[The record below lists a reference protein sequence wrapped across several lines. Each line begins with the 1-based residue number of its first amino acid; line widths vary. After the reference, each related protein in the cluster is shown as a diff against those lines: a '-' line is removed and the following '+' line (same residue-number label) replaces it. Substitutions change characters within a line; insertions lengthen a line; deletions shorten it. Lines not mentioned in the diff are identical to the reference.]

1 MKKILNVVLCMM
13 ILTGVSGCTKQ
24 ASTTE
29 STASTEP
36 SSATSYKY
44 EESITNYVNAID
56 MDYAYSLAETLSTDT
71 SMHDN
76 ELGFRTSGSAAENKA
91 AEFIASEMEKIG
103 LQNVTLDPITVD
115 KWQFN
120 GAKLTL
126 DGVNLALSP
135 VSYMVNGTDS
145 EGITAEI
152 VDCGTGFASDY
163 EDKDVEGKIALVGVD
178 QYNESWIDG
187 YMYEAY
193 EHGAVALVTY
203 DLDGYGRYSDDNHQ
217 IQDVCAEDVMPTVI
231 ITMNEYKKLSAE
243 IEKGYNI
250 CTLTVD
256 SEMAINEGTSYNVVG
271 YIPGKNHDQQ
281 IIFAGHYDMYFTGF
295 QDDCSAIATA
305 MAMAK
310 AMIDSGYEPEN
321 DIVVVAHGAEEWGA
335 SGTEYDWTRGAY
347 ECIYNTHPDWA
358 SKTLALFNF
367 ELSAF
372 DDGNDTFVVSS
383 VPEYSSFVSDMVN
396 EGILDEAVKEYGNGI
411 EAETYDTTTM
421 EDGVTYRGAG
431 VPYFLNTTDTCIDAG
446 DSDTYSWTEL
456 HYHTE
461 SDDTSTYDEKTMK
474 GNIGVYGSLAIMLDT
489 LPALP
494 LDFTRTSSDLGTTF
508 NEDYATEAGLDLDA
522 WNTALGNF
530 TKYAEELKTEGED
543 INTRYLNASDE
554 EKETIR
560 KEGISYNQKVLGVF
574 KAVQDNFVGIEF
586 SSNIVM
592 KHEGYLNNLYILD
605 EVIEALNHGELT
617 NDTETGA
624 LDVAYGLN
632 ALTEYNYY
640 LFSYNAV
647 QKIEA
652 HVDASNDN
660 NKWWGNNKAFVL
672 VHTGSATESLL
683 NKENGDDFSE
693 ELAIYE
699 AERNKQL
706 ELFASTVKEEI
717 EGMTEIVSE

>member
-1 MKKILNVVLCMM
+1 MKKIINVVLSFMV
-13 ILTGVSGCTKQ
+13 LVGFTGCTNNNTSNVQ
-24 ASTTE
+24 
-29 STASTEP
+29 STASST
-36 SSATSYKY
+36 SVSTSSYKD
-44 EESITNYVNAID
+44 SITSYVNAID

-71 SMHDN
+71 SLHDN
-76 ELGFRTSGSAAENKA
+76 ELGFRTSGSDAENRAAEY
-91 AEFIASEMEKIG
+91 IASEMEKIG

-120 GAKLTL
+120 GARLTL
-126 DGVNLALSP
+126 DGVNLVLQP
-135 VSYMVNGTDS
+135 VSYMVNGTD
-145 EGITAEI
+145 EKGITAEI

-163 EDKDVEGKIALVGVD
+163 EGKDVAGKIALVGVD

-193 EHGAVALVTY
+193 EHGAIALVTY

-231 ITMNEYKKLSAE
+231 ITMNEYKKLAAE

-256 SEMAINEGTSYNVVG
+256 SEMEINGGTSYNVIG

-295 QDDCSAIATA
+295 QDDCSAISTA
-305 MAMAK
+305 MSMAK

-347 ECIYNTHPDWA
+347 ECIYTNHPDWA

-383 VPEYSSFVSDMVN
+383 VPEYASFVKDMVD
-396 EGILDEAVKEYGNGI
+396 EGILDEAVKDYGNGI
-411 EAETYDTTTM
+411 ESYTFDTSTM

-431 VPYFLNTTDTCIDAG
+431 VPYFLNTTDTCVQTETG
-446 DSDTYSWTEL
+446 DTYSWTQL

-494 LDFTRTSSDLGTTF
+494 LDFTRTVSDLTETF
-508 NEDYATEAGLDLDA
+508 NKDYATEAGVNLEDWD
-522 WNTALGNF
+522 NALQSFND
-530 TKYAEELKTEGED
+530 YAIALKEEGEE
-543 INTRYLNASDE
+543 INTRYLNATDE
-554 EKETIR
+554 EKEAIR
-560 KEGISYNQKVLGVF
+560 KEGQSYNQKVLSVF
-574 KAVQDNFVGIEF
+574 KAVQDDFIGIEF
-586 SSNIVM
+586 SSNVVI
-592 KHEGYLNNLYILD
+592 KHEGYLNNLVVLD
-605 EVIEALNHGELT
+605 EIIDALNKGELS
-617 NDTETGA
+617 NDKGTGA
-624 LDVAYGLN
+624 LDVAYNLN

-640 LFSYNAV
+640 LFSYDAV

-672 VHTGSATESLL
+672 AHTGVATSSLL
-683 NKENGDDFSE
+683 NKEDEDYTKELEIYVSE
-693 ELAIYE
+693 RKA
-699 AERNKQL
+699 QL
-706 ELFASTVKEEI
+706 EYYKETVNAEI
-717 EGMTEIVSE
+717 EGMKSIVTK

>member
-1 MKKILNVVLCMM
+1 MKKIINVVLSFMVLVG
-13 ILTGVSGCTKQ
+13 ITGCTNNNTSNVQ
-24 ASTTE
+24 
-29 STASTEP
+29 STASST
-36 SSATSYKY
+36 SVSTSSYKD
-44 EESITNYVNAID
+44 SITGYVNAID

-71 SMHDN
+71 SLHDN
-76 ELGFRTSGSAAENKA
+76 ELGFRTSGSDAENRAAEY
-91 AEFIASEMEKIG
+91 IASEMEKIG

-120 GAKLTL
+120 GARLTL
-126 DGVNLALSP
+126 DGVNLVLQP
-135 VSYMVNGTDS
+135 VSYMVNGTDE

-163 EDKDVEGKIALVGVD
+163 EGKDVAGKIALVGVD

-193 EHGAVALVTY
+193 EHGAIALVTY

-231 ITMNEYKKLSAE
+231 ITMNEYKKLATE

-256 SEMAINEGTSYNVVG
+256 SEMEINGGTSYNVIG

-295 QDDCSAIATA
+295 QDDCSAISTA
-305 MAMAK
+305 MSMAK

-347 ECIYNTHPDWA
+347 ECIYTNHPDWA

-383 VPEYSSFVSDMVN
+383 VPEYASFVKDMVD
-396 EGILDEAVKEYGNGI
+396 EGILDEAVKDYGNGI
-411 EAETYDTTTM
+411 ASYTFDTSTM

-431 VPYFLNTTDTCIDAG
+431 VPYFLNTTDTCVQTETG
-446 DSDTYSWTEL
+446 DTYSWTQL

-474 GNIGVYGSLAIMLDT
+474 GNIGVYGSLAIMLDI

-494 LDFTRTSSDLGTTF
+494 LDFTRTVSDLTETF
-508 NEDYATEAGLDLDA
+508 NKDYATEAGVNLEDWD
-522 WNTALGNF
+522 NALQSFND
-530 TKYAEELKTEGED
+530 YAIALKEEGEE
-543 INTRYLNASDE
+543 INTRYLNATDE
-554 EKETIR
+554 EKEAIR
-560 KEGISYNQKVLGVF
+560 KEGHSYNQKVLSVF
-574 KAVQDNFVGIEF
+574 KAVQDDFIGIEF
-586 SSNIVM
+586 SSNVVI
-592 KHEGYLNNLYILD
+592 KHEGYLNNLVVLD
-605 EVIEALNHGELT
+605 EIIDALNKGELS
-617 NDTETGA
+617 NDEGTGA
-624 LDVAYGLN
+624 LDVAYNLN

-640 LFSYNAV
+640 LFSYDAV

-672 VHTGSATESLL
+672 AHTGVATSSLL
-683 NKENGDDFSE
+683 NKEDEDYTKELEIYVSE
-693 ELAIYE
+693 RKA
-699 AERNKQL
+699 QL
-706 ELFASTVKEEI
+706 EYYKETVNAEI
-717 EGMTEIVSE
+717 EGMKSIVTK

>member
-1 MKKILNVVLCMM
+1 MKKIINVVLSFVVLVG
-13 ILTGVSGCTKQ
+13 ITGCTNNNTSNVQ
-24 ASTTE
+24 
-29 STASTEP
+29 STASST
-36 SSATSYKY
+36 SVSTSSYKD
-44 EESITNYVNAID
+44 SITSYVNAID

-71 SMHDN
+71 SLHDN
-76 ELGFRTSGSAAENKA
+76 ELGFRTSGSDAENRAAEY
-91 AEFIASEMEKIG
+91 IASEMEKIG

-120 GAKLTL
+120 GARLTL
-126 DGVNLALSP
+126 DGVNLVLQP
-135 VSYMVNGTDS
+135 VSYMVNGTDE

-163 EDKDVEGKIALVGVD
+163 EGKDVAGKIALVGVD

-193 EHGAVALVTY
+193 EHGAIALVTY

-231 ITMNEYKKLSAE
+231 ITMNEYKKLAAE

-256 SEMAINEGTSYNVVG
+256 SEMEINGGTSYNVIG

-295 QDDCSAIATA
+295 QDDCSAISTA
-305 MAMAK
+305 MSMAK

-347 ECIYNTHPDWA
+347 ECIYTNHPDWA

-383 VPEYSSFVSDMVN
+383 VPEYASFVKDMVD
-396 EGILDEAVKEYGNGI
+396 EGILDEAVKDYGNGI
-411 EAETYDTTTM
+411 ASYTFDTSTM

-431 VPYFLNTTDTCIDAG
+431 VPYFLNTTDTCVQTETG
-446 DSDTYSWTEL
+446 DTYSWTQL

-494 LDFTRTSSDLGTTF
+494 LDFTRTVSDLAETF
-508 NEDYATEAGLDLDA
+508 NKDYATEAGVNLEDWD
-522 WNTALGNF
+522 NALQSFND
-530 TKYAEELKTEGED
+530 YAIALKEEGEG
-543 INTRYLNASDE
+543 INTRYLNATDE
-554 EKETIR
+554 EKEDIR
-560 KEGISYNQKVLGVF
+560 KEGQSYNQKVLSVF
-574 KAVQDNFVGIEF
+574 KAVQDDFIGIEF
-586 SSNIVM
+586 SSNVVI
-592 KHEGYLNNLYILD
+592 KHEGYLNNLVVLD
-605 EVIEALNHGELT
+605 EIIDALNKGELS
-617 NDTETGA
+617 NDEGTGA
-624 LDVAYGLN
+624 LDVAYNLN

-640 LFSYNAV
+640 LFSYDAV

-672 VHTGSATESLL
+672 AHTGVATSSLL
-683 NKENGDDFSE
+683 NKEDEDYSKELEIYVSE
-693 ELAIYE
+693 RE
-699 AERNKQL
+699 AQL
-706 ELFASTVKEEI
+706 EYYKETVNAEI
-717 EGMTEIVSE
+717 EGMKSIVTK

>member
-13 ILTGVSGCTKQ
+13 ILTGASGCTKKS
-24 ASTTE
+24 STAV
-29 STASTEP
+29 STASSEP
-36 SSATSYKY
+36 SSATTYAY
-44 EESITNYVNAID
+44 EDSITNYVNAID

-76 ELGFRTSGSAAENKA
+76 ELGFRTSGSDAENRA

-120 GAKLTL
+120 GARLTL
-126 DGVNLALSP
+126 DGVNLVLQP
-135 VSYMVNGTDS
+135 VSYMVNGTDE

-163 EDKDVEGKIALVGVD
+163 EGKDVEGKIALVGVD

-231 ITMNEYKKLSAE
+231 ITMNEYKKLAAE

-256 SEMAINEGTSYNVVG
+256 SEMEINGGTSYNVVG

-347 ECIYNTHPDWA
+347 ECIYNSHPDWA

-383 VPEYSSFVSDMVN
+383 VPEYSSFVTDMVDK
-396 EGILDEAVKEYGNGI
+396 GILDEAVKEYGNGI
-411 EAETYDTTTM
+411 VNYTFDTSTM

-431 VPYFLNTTDTCIDAG
+431 VPYFLNTTDTCVQTETG
-446 DSDTYSWTEL
+446 DTYSWTEL

-494 LDFTRTSSDLGTTF
+494 LDFTRTASDLGNTF
-508 NEDYATEAGLDLDA
+508 NEDYATEAGVELEEWD
-522 WNTALGNF
+522 NALQSFNDY
-530 TKYAEELKTEGED
+530 TIALKEEGED
-543 INTRYLNASDE
+543 INTRYLNASDS
-554 EKETIR
+554 EKEAIR
-560 KEGISYNQKVLGVF
+560 EEGVAYNKKVLSVF

-605 EVIEALNHGELT
+605 EIITALNNGELT
-617 NDTETGA
+617 NDSETGA
-624 LDVAYGLN
+624 LDVAYNLN

-640 LFSYNAV
+640 LFSYDAV

-652 HVDASNDN
+652 HVDAANDN

-672 VHTGSATESLL
+672 AHTGKATMSLL
-683 NKENGDDFSE
+683 TKEDGDDFSE
-693 ELAIYE
+693 ELAIYK
-699 AERNKQL
+699 AERQAQL
-706 ELFASTVKEEI
+706 EYYKEVVNAEI
-717 EGMTEIVSE
+717 EGMKLIITK

>member
-1 MKKILNVVLCMM
+1 MKKVINVVLSFMVLVG
-13 ILTGVSGCTKQ
+13 ITGCTNNNTSDVQ
-24 ASTTE
+24 
-29 STASTEP
+29 STASSTSVP
-36 SSATSYKY
+36 TSSYKD
-44 EESITNYVNAID
+44 SITSYVNAID

-71 SMHDN
+71 SLHDN
-76 ELGFRTSGSAAENKA
+76 DLGFRTSGSDAENRAAEY
-91 AEFIASEMEKIG
+91 IASEMEKIG

-120 GAKLTL
+120 GARLTL
-126 DGVNLALSP
+126 DGVNLVLQP
-135 VSYMVNGTDS
+135 VSYMVNGTDE

-163 EDKDVEGKIALVGVD
+163 EGKDVAGKIALVGVD

-193 EHGAVALVTY
+193 EHGAIALVTY

-231 ITMNEYKKLSAE
+231 ITMNEYKKLAAE

-256 SEMAINEGTSYNVVG
+256 SEMEINGGTSYNVIG

-295 QDDCSAIATA
+295 QDDCSAISTA
-305 MAMAK
+305 MSMAK

-347 ECIYNTHPDWA
+347 ECIYTNHPDWA

-383 VPEYSSFVSDMVN
+383 VPEYASFVKDMVD
-396 EGILDEAVKEYGNGI
+396 EGILDEAVKDYGNGI
-411 EAETYDTTTM
+411 ASYTFDTSTM

-431 VPYFLNTTDTCIDAG
+431 VPYFLNTTDTCVQTETG
-446 DSDTYSWTEL
+446 DTYSWTQL

-494 LDFTRTSSDLGTTF
+494 LDFTRTVSDLAETF
-508 NEDYATEAGLDLDA
+508 NKDYATEAGVNLEDWD
-522 WNTALGNF
+522 NALQSFND
-530 TKYAEELKTEGED
+530 YAIALKEEGEE
-543 INTRYLNASDE
+543 INARYLNATDE
-554 EKETIR
+554 EKEAIL
-560 KEGISYNQKVLGVF
+560 KEGQSYNQKVLSVF
-574 KAVQDNFVGIEF
+574 KAVQDDFIGIEF
-586 SSNIVM
+586 SSNVVI
-592 KHEGYLNNLYILD
+592 KHEGYLNNLVVLD
-605 EVIEALNHGELT
+605 EIIDALNKGELS
-617 NDTETGA
+617 NDEGTGA
-624 LDVAYGLN
+624 LDVAYNLN

-640 LFSYNAV
+640 LFSYDAV

-672 VHTGSATESLL
+672 AHTGVATSSLL
-683 NKENGDDFSE
+683 NKEDEDYTK
-693 ELAIYE
+693 ELEIYVSQRK
-699 AERNKQL
+699 AQL
-706 ELFASTVKEEI
+706 EYYKETVNAEI
-717 EGMTEIVSE
+717 EGMKSIVTK